1 MNAVEMYLTINL
13 QKFNNYYCK
22 FQDIVKIPRIFKEN
36 KNIIDYKKK
45 VKIIS
50 LRNKDG
56 RYALK
61 NRRSINKDWKDFNN
75 L

>member
-1 MNAVEMYLTINL
+1 MNYYIIMNTAKRYRTINL

-22 FQDIVKIPRIFKEN
+22 FNDIVKISRNNKE
-36 KNIIDYKKK
+36 KK

-61 NRRSINKDWKDFNN
+61 NRRSINKD
-75 L
+75 

>member
-1 MNAVEMYLTINL
+1 MNTAKRYRTINL

-22 FQDIVKIPRIFKEN
+22 FNDIVKISRNIKEN

-45 VKIIS
+45 IKIIS

-75 L
+75 F

>member
-1 MNAVEMYLTINL
+1 MNTAKRYRTINL

-22 FQDIVKIPRIFKEN
+22 FNDIVKISRNNKE
-36 KNIIDYKKK
+36 KK

-61 NRRSINKDWKDFNN
+61 NRRSINKD
-75 L
+75 